1 MQRKLLDDDKE
12 KIQSDIKRDTPEEK
26 VKDLLNWIKSV
37 RKIDAHKVS
46 IVCTLSDFFLHAKLS
61 DFVFHAKLS
70 DFVLHTK

>member
-37 RKIDAHKVS
+37 QKNDAHKVS
-46 IVCTLSDFFLHAKLS
+46 IICT
-61 DFVFHAKLS
+61 LS
-70 DFVLHTK
+70 DFVLHASEQQSQTSSNA

>member
-37 RKIDAHKVS
+37 QKNDSHKVS
-46 IVCTLSDFFLHAKLS
+46 IICT
-61 DFVFHAKLS
+61 LS
-70 DFVLHTK
+70 DFVLHASEQQNQTSSNA